1 MPKKD
6 RVTSKV
12 LKEEDLQYDLKLRP
26 VRFEDFIGQQ
36 KMKDKLKIFIQAAKQ
51 RKESLDHVLF
61 FGSPGLGKTTLA
73 HIIAREMGASIK
85 TSSGPVLERPGD
97 LAGLLTNLESGGIL
111 FIDEIHRLPHIV
123 EEYLYPAME
132 DYTLN
137 IIIDKGPHARSVK
150 LELPRFTLIGATT
163 RSGLLTSP
171 LRSRFGVI
179 NRLDYYPTE
188 DLRKI
193 VHRSSRIL
201 QIEIDD
207 EGASEIARRARGTP
221 RVANRLLRRVRDYAQ
236 VRADNKIAKDVADEA
251 LKMLEIDEK
260 GLDDMDRRI
269 IECIIYQFNGGPV
282 GISTLAISVG
292 EEQETIEEVYE
303 PYLIRLGFIKRTSG
317 GRVATEYAHQYFKSQ
332 KTTPQRELW

>member
-1 MPKKD
+1 
-6 RVTSKV
+6 
-12 LKEEDLQYDLKLRP
+12 
-26 VRFEDFIGQQ
+26 
-36 KMKDKLKIFIQAAKQ
+36 
-51 RKESLDHVLF
+51 
-61 FGSPGLGKTTLA
+61 
-73 HIIAREMGASIK
+73 
-85 TSSGPVLERPGD
+85 
-97 LAGLLTNLESGGIL
+97 
-111 FIDEIHRLPHIV
+111 
-123 EEYLYPAME
+123 
-132 DYTLN
+132 
-137 IIIDKGPHARSVK
+137 

-171 LRSRFGVI
+171 LRARFGVI

-188 DLRKI
+188 DLYKI
-193 VHRSSRIL
+193 VVRSSRIL
-201 QIEIDD
+201 GIEIDD
-207 EGASEIARRARGTP
+207 EGAIEIARRARGTP

-236 VRADNKIAKDVADEA
+236 VKADNKVTKDVADQA

-269 IECIIYQFNGGPV
+269 VESIIYQFNGGPV
-282 GISTLAISVG
+282 GINTLAISVG